1 MNKENIVY
9 VRFPNT
15 SYYEEVVNFDW
26 EKFTPTNEFDDEI
39 FGKYANMTIAIKRE
53 KTDEQVRQTISGTI
67 TDNT

>member
-15 SYYEEVVNFDW
+15 SYHEEVVNFDW

-39 FGKYANMTIAIKRE
+39 FGKYANMTIAIK
-53 KTDEQVRQTISGTI
+53 KQTNADSYKLDETPIK
-67 TDNT
+67 DC